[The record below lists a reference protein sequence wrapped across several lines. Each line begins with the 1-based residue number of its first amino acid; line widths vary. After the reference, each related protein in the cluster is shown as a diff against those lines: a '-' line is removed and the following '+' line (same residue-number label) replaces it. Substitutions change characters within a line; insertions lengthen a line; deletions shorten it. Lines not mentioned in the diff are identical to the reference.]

1 MLFCRLLIFFKINYF
16 EKKFQEYHPSILSGL
31 IWVQTVCKGY
41 QQTTLSRQGVEM
53 QKYLYP
59 VFNQISTMGTY
70 HFFEIK
76 KPNFENSVDP
86 DQIAS
91 NEAS

>member
-1 MLFCRLLIFFKINYF
+1 
-16 EKKFQEYHPSILSGL
+16 
-31 IWVQTVCKGY
+31 
-41 QQTTLSRQGVEM
+41 M

-91 NEAS
+91 NEASWSGSILVYI